1 MAVFFGAIMEW
12 YKRYTNRSSHGQL
25 YAAGFWGGIVF
36 DALCDSSAAYDLN
49 GRVPQVYVSP
59 DYLQRQLKLSES
71 DFCGESRIVTT
82 HEKGSVTHEK
92 HVVTVLSDALKRV
105 ISTGLVR
112 QEGELYIIDGWER
125 KQRKAPKS
133 DAERA
138 REYRENKK
146 LKKESVE
153 SESVTNRHVRDRD
166 ANVRVTERHDQS
178 RVEKSREEKKE
189 DVADATLETDLKET
203 APVDGQTQESLKT
216 NAKAFQDA
224 YNAKL
229 GDALPQWS
237 KDSHK
242 RNAAVKTWLKSRT
255 LDEWVALL
263 ETVKTRPFLLGQND
277 RGWRADALFL
287 LKVEN
292 AIKIEEGGYVGKS
305 TSHQLTAAPKPR
317 PLSTAEALE
326 KSLKEAKPLLPLK
339 ERNPKLWAENE
350 ARLAAQREEE
360 KKKQEEWARYDMESN
375 LKRQGG
381 E

>member
-1 MAVFFGAIMEW
+1 MEW
-12 YKRYTNRSSHGQL
+12 YKRYTNRSNHGQL

-49 GRVPQVYVSP
+49 GRLPPVYVSP
-59 DYLQRQLKLSES
+59 DYLQRQLRLSES
-71 DFCGESRIVTT
+71 DFCGASRNVTT
-82 HEKGSVTHEK
+82 YEKGSVTHEK
-92 HVVTVLSDALKRV
+92 HVVTVLSEALKSV
-105 ISTGLVR
+105 ISAGLVR
-112 QEGELYIIDGWER
+112 QEGEFYIIDGWER

-178 RVEKSREEKKE
+178 RVEESREEKKREEKKE
-189 DVADATLETDLKET
+189 DVADATGKRQGSKAVDEIPPGRLKALTDSLVASWQRLRNSKYLHAGGKDAKSLKELARNNT
-203 APVDGQTQESLKT
+203 DAEIVARWERGIVLGKYPAPSNFAQLLANWNALDGRQGISGQ
-216 NAKAFQDA
+216 
-224 YNAKL
+224 
-229 GDALPQWS
+229 
-237 KDSHK
+237 
-242 RNAAVKTWLKSRT
+242 VK
-255 LDEWVALL
+255 
-263 ETVKTRPFLLGQND
+263 
-277 RGWRADALFL
+277 
-287 LKVEN
+287 
-292 AIKIEEGGYVGKS
+292 
-305 TSHQLTAAPKPR
+305 APKPK
-317 PLSTAEALE
+317 PISTAEALE

-360 KKKQEEWARYDMESN
+360 KKRQEEWARYDMEAN

-381 E
+381 NNGY